1 MKSYGPGGPRG
12 PPPQIPRSTHS
23 RGVPRQSSQGAPF
36 LILKPPI
43 EVTIMLTQPEFPAH
57 RRRDPLR
64 LAELQAYTEFMNSDR
79 AGRALYELKTSRNVP
94 ELDFAILLED
104 VAGGVDDGF
113 TGCKVIKNHRDRAMV
128 LTVLDTGLR
137 LGEIAGLQVADLQD
151 GWLQVDGKTGERQV
165 PVSPEVLWT

>member
-1 MKSYGPGGPRG
+1 MNDLMSGGVHRLWKAAMIDWLNPRPG
-12 PPPQIPRSTHS
+12 Q
-23 RGVPRQSSQGAPF
+23 
-36 LILKPPI
+36 
-43 EVTIMLTQPEFPAH
+43 
-57 RRRDPLR
+57 R
-64 LAELQAYTEFMNSDR
+64 L
-79 AGRALYELKTSRNVP
+79 V
-94 ELDFAILLED
+94 D

-113 TGCKVIKNHRDRAMV
+113 TGCKVIKNHRDRALV

>member
-1 MKSYGPGGPRG
+1 
-12 PPPQIPRSTHS
+12 
-23 RGVPRQSSQGAPF
+23 
-36 LILKPPI
+36 
-43 EVTIMLTQPEFPAH
+43 MLTQPEFPAH

-113 TGCKVIKNHRDRAMV
+113 TGCKVIKNHRDRALV
-128 LTVLDTGLR
+128 LTALDTGLR
-137 LGEIAGLQVADLQD
+137 HTFTTWHIRRGGKVAVLKEILGHDKIETTMLYVTLAGVDVSADHA
-151 GWLQVDGKTGERQV
+151 KYS
-165 PVSPEVLWT
+165 PVGQLGLIPESR

>member
-1 MKSYGPGGPRG
+1 
-12 PPPQIPRSTHS
+12 
-23 RGVPRQSSQGAPF
+23 
-36 LILKPPI
+36 
-43 EVTIMLTQPEFPAH
+43 MLTQPEFPAH

-113 TGCKVIKNHRDRAMV
+113 TGCKVIKNHRDRTLV
-128 LTVLDTGLR
+128 LTALDTGLR
-137 LGEIAGLQVADLQD
+137 HTFATWHIRRGGKVAVLKEILGHDKIETTMLYVTLAGVDVSADHA
-151 GWLQVDGKTGERQV
+151 KYS
-165 PVSPEVLWT
+165 PVGQLGLIPESR